1 VKFILV
7 PLLIIGMFV
16 SFGAAVVAMLFFTKT
31 VQTPQELKEFFT
43 GRTDTVSVLDQY
55 KQREDHLEEL
65 FQLAEQYKTRYEDQT
80 RVAEVA
86 QESLAV
92 ARMELRAREDTVLA
106 EQRRLGIISDST
118 MQVQQ
123 TANLRDLAKFYAK
136 IKPAVAAE
144 ILQKDGELSDTTV
157 ARLMKLLPTAQM
169 AKIMSNMDP
178 ENAARITKLML
189 QLAP

>member
-1 VKFILV
+1 MKFILV
-7 PLLIIGMFV
+7 PLLIVGMFV
-16 SFGAAVVAMLFFTKT
+16 SFGAAVIAMLFFTKT
-31 VQTPQELKEFFT
+31 VETPQELKEFFT
-43 GRTDTVSVLDQY
+43 GRADTVSVLDEY
-55 KQREDHLEEL
+55 KQREDRLEEL
-65 FQLAEQYKTRYEDQT
+65 FQLAEQYKTRYEDQAKVT
-80 RVAEVA
+80 EAA

-92 ARMELRAREDTVLA
+92 VRLQLRAREDTVLA

-123 TANLRDLAKFYAK
+123 AVNLRDLAKFYAK
-136 IKPAVAAE
+136 IKPSVAAE

-189 QLAP
+189 QLTP